1 VQALNLV
8 ATNLNSSVLIAQYYR
23 DCIKGKFVK
32 QIKKNDKHSTRVL
45 EYIDTDICGPFL
57 DRTVDGFD
65 SFSRTDLL
73 IIKYLQLQ
81 IDILGAY
88 ESILGT
94 IESNRK
100 CPNYTTSFTQQWHCC
115 TGVKY
120 VTLLPSLTHKPV
132 PHDPNWPICYF
143 EQGFSKMECIF
154 QLTYGRAKSVNLL
167 PGLHINLYHAA
178 TLNKKKVQVVNVVA
192 ANLNSSV
199 VIAQLQYQ
207 NAGNQATTT

>member
-8 ATNLNSSVLIAQYYR
+8 VANLNSSVLIAQYYR
-23 DCIKGKFVK
+23 DCIKGKFAK
-32 QIKKNDKHSTRVL
+32 QTKKNDKHSTRVL
-45 EYIDTDICGPFL
+45 EIIDTDICGPFPV
-57 DRTVDGFD
+57 RTVDGFD
-65 SFSRTDLL
+65 SFSKTDLL

-81 IDILGAY
+81 IGIQGAY

-100 CPNYTTSFTQQWHCC
+100 CLNYTTSFTQQWHCC

-120 VTLLPSLTHKPV
+120 LTLLPSLTHKHV
-132 PHDPNWPICYF
+132 LHDPNWPICYF

-154 QLTYGRAKSVNLL
+154 QLTYRHAKTVNLL
-167 PGLHINLYHAA
+167 PGLHINMYHTA

-192 ANLNSSV
+192 ANLNNSIL
-199 VIAQLQYQ
+199 IAQLQHQ